1 MVSLAI
7 SDVTAGMI
15 LIVITLAVFPIAVI
29 AFARSGSA
37 LKTLGK
43 GQWAMERE
51 LPPSRGLTD
60 SGPVT
65 SPAVREAEIRQMV
78 EAKSH
83 RREARGDPPLD
94 IDAEVQRLLAESA
107 PAPSMGMDR
116 ELRNEVRQLV
126 IARNERRVRRGEA
139 PLDVEQ
145 ETQRQL
151 RNLEG
156 LGQ

>member
-1 MVSLAI
+1 
-7 SDVTAGMI
+7 
-15 LIVITLAVFPIAVI
+15 
-29 AFARSGSA
+29 
-37 LKTLGK
+37 
-43 GQWAMERE
+43 
-51 LPPSRGLTD
+51 
-60 SGPVT
+60 
-65 SPAVREAEIRQMV
+65 MV

-126 IARNERRVRRGEA
+126 IARNERRMRRGEA